1 VYTLNKG
8 LKMTLDYRILKKQF
22 KRKQTEIDRRV
33 RNEKTEEALKR
44 IRAKLK

>member
-1 VYTLNKG
+1 
-8 LKMTLDYRILKKQF
+8 MTLDYRILKKQF